1 LLELLIDRIYE
12 AAGSP
17 RLWAGVTQ
25 LFGDHLEADR
35 CCLGVVPQVGSA
47 RWIETRAGNGQ
58 SEPDPVAEIYRVGC
72 PDGRWSRL
80 SQVSFVQNTEAL
92 SAGWGGRIRRE
103 VRALWQVGTAIPLP
117 TGDLAIIVAERRAE
131 NGPFGARS
139 LSSLDAVRPHLVR
152 ACHLSARFGCERA
165 RITTTA
171 FDRLGLPAAV
181 LSASGQILA
190 INNHLQARHEKIAS
204 GQHCDA
210 IFKCYT
216 NSKILQEAIGGVT
229 KGHRESLT
237 LPVRA
242 LSDHRAFV
250 AHILRLDTRQAG
262 IFDPSALQ
270 VVLNQVGA
278 PSAPDNNLLHLLFDL
293 TPAEARLLRALAT
306 GMRLQ
311 LYAESIGV
319 QASTVRSQLKS
330 IFNKTGTTR
339 QAELVGIVASISTF
353 NRYAA
358 C

>member
-17 RLWAGVTQ
+17 RLWADVTQ
-25 LFGDHLEADR
+25 NLGDHIDADQ
-35 CCLGVVPQVGSA
+35 CVLGIVPQAGSA
-47 RWIETRAGNGQ
+47 RWIKTPARNGQ
-58 SEPDPVAEIYRVGC
+58 SHPEPIAETHRIVW

-80 SQVSFVQNTEAL
+80 SQVSFVQSNE
-92 SAGWGGRIRRE
+92 SSSPAGGGRSRRE
-103 VRALWQVGTAIPLP
+103 TRALWQVGTAIPLP
-117 TGDLAIIVAERRAE
+117 AGDLAILVAERRAE

-139 LSSLDAVRPHLVR
+139 LSSLDVLRPHLVR

-165 RITTTA
+165 CITTTA

-190 INNHLQARHEKIAS
+190 INTHLQARHEKIAS

-210 IFKCYT
+210 IFKSYT
-216 NSKILQEAIGGVT
+216 NSKILLDAISGVT

-250 AHILRLDTRQAG
+250 AHILRLDTRQTG

-270 VVLNQVGA
+270 VVLNQVGT

-293 TPAEARLLRALAT
+293 TPAEARLLRALAS